1 MIKFYT
7 LFSSS
12 SGNSTLISTGET
24 NILIDAG
31 VSASR
36 LCTALKD
43 VGISPNELDGIL
55 ITHEHRD
62 HIFGAGVMSRKY
74 NIPLYSNAK
83 TLSETV
89 KIAGDVYEHNLREI
103 EAKKFFDIREFSICP
118 FSISHDGVSPMGYSV
133 FYENRKLTVAT
144 DIGCITQ
151 SLLKSI
157 CKSDAV
163 LLESNHDIKMLNNG
177 SYPYYLKKRILS
189 DVGHLSNEKASWLA
203 TQLAKWGTKN
213 IILGHLSKEN
223 NTYDIAYDTTYNM
236 LTNNG
241 FEVGKDVNLKIALP
255 NQTVEII

>member
-12 SGNSTLISTGET
+12 SGNSSLLSTGET

-31 VSASR
+31 VSASKI
-36 LCTALKD
+36 CASLKD
-43 VGISPNELDGIL
+43 VGILPNELDGIL

-62 HIFGAGVMSRKY
+62 HILGAGALARKY
-74 NIPLYSNAK
+74 NIPLYSNCK
-83 TLSETV
+83 TLLETV
-89 KIAGDVYEHNLREI
+89 KITGDVYEHNLREV
-103 EAKKFFDIREFSICP
+103 EAKKFFDIRQFSICP
-118 FSISHDGVSPMGYSV
+118 FSISHDGVSPMGYSI
-133 FYENRKLTVAT
+133 FYDNKKYTVAT
-144 DIGCITQ
+144 DVGCITE
-151 SLLKSI
+151 SLLKSV

-177 SYPYYLKKRILS
+177 KYPYYLKKRILG
-189 DVGHLSNEKASWLA
+189 DYGHLSNDKASWLS

-223 NTYDIAYDTTYNM
+223 NTYDIAYNTTYNM
-236 LTNNG
+236 LKDNG
-241 FEVGKDVNLKIALP
+241 IEVGKDVNLKIALP

>member
-12 SGNSTLISTGET
+12 SGNSTLLTTGET

-31 VSASR
+31 VSASKI
-36 LCTALKD
+36 CASLKD
-43 VGISPNELDGIL
+43 IGISPHELDGIL

-62 HIFGAGVMSRKY
+62 HITGAGAMSRKY
-74 NIPLYSNAK
+74 NIPLYSHTK
-83 TLSETV
+83 TLLETV
-89 KIAGDVYEHNLREI
+89 KITGDVYDHNLREI
-103 EAKKFFDIREFSICP
+103 EPKKFFDIREFSICP
-118 FSISHDGVSPMGYSV
+118 FSISHDAVSPMGYSI
-133 FYENRKLTVAT
+133 FFENQKFTVAT
-144 DIGCITQ
+144 DIGCITE

-213 IILGHLSKEN
+213 IVLGHLSKEN
-223 NTYDIAYDTTYNM
+223 NTYDVAYDTTHNM